1 MSSYKSIRIDVSDA
15 KARKIASGKAVN
27 LTATEVQGKDETLHV
42 HPLTYEK
49 LMRAKR
55 ANKGCRLQLTEGEIV
70 EDIAQGGSIFKSIW
84 RGVKSLWKP
93 VLKPMLSAALDTG
106 ANPLGTYSGNPELT
120 QGVRK
125 GIRSLTG
132 VGIAET
138 ARVARHSGFQPESSR
153 SLSAKRLGKG
163 TPEMKAHMAH
173 LRSMRGSSTGLRAK
187 GFKL

>member
-27 LTATEVQGKDETLHV
+27 LTGAEVQGADETLHV

-70 EDIAQGGSIFKSIW
+70 EDIAQGGNIFKSIW
-84 RGVKSLWKP
+84 KGLKTIWKP

-106 ANPLGTYSGNPELT
+106 ATALGSYSGNPELT

-132 VGIAET
+132 VGMGT
-138 ARVARHSGFQPESSR
+138 NTP
-153 SLSAKRLGKG
+153 KRLGRG

-173 LRSMRGSSTGLRAK
+173 LRSMRKGGSVRGAS
-187 GFKL
+187 FKL